1 MVMVTRDC
9 DIVVFGATG
18 FTGRLAAEYLAEH
31 LPPGARWAIAGRSAR
46 KLEAV
51 RDGLG
56 LPDLPILVADSADPA
71 ALAKVA
77 ASTRVLITTVGP
89 YLKYGEALVKACAEA
104 GTDYLDLAAEQ
115 EFVDTMFVK
124 YRTAATANGARIVHS
139 AGFDSVPHD
148 LGTYFTVKHLPED
161 VPITVDGVVQTSAD
175 FSGGT
180 YHTVVNYL
188 ARLRQWRAAARARA
202 AVEGRPTGR
211 RSRNPSAW
219 PARRF
224 GLWLVPFPGVDGQ
237 NIAYSG
243 RLLDRY
249 RPDFTYRHWI
259 GTRRFPAAAGIIG
272 LAVTLLVGAQIKPLR
287 SVLLRLK
294 DSGAGPTEEVRAR
307 STFTATFH
315 RTGGGRHV
323 VCRVSGG
330 NPGYTETA
338 KILGEAAM
346 SLAFDD
352 LPRTVGPVTPAAAMG
367 DALIDRLVR
376 AGITF
381 ELVEQRVEQRQAG
394 SST

>member
-1 MVMVTRDC
+1 MVMRNY

-249 RPDFTYRHWI
+249 GPDFTYRHWI

-315 RTGGGRHV
+315 GTGGGRHV

-330 NPGYTETA
+330 DPGYTETA